1 MDVPLFTPF
10 TLEYE
15 KYRFAEGDG
24 DVYLPEYEKTPGH
37 PLLIRADVIAKLLQH
52 DGTMGLKGAC
62 EQPGIRRISLDVPDP
77 GCAFDADTQEEF
89 QKLRDWERKRP
100 VPDKEECERLLAW
113 FRTPEATVRHSR
125 VVAELAVKLADR
137 VLKHRAETCVEMTY
151 KSPPIDKYK
160 IYAAALLHDIAKAY
174 PEHPET
180 GARWLRLLGH
190 TGIADIVADHMDLP
204 EEKLGYLNE
213 SLIVYL
219 ADKQVQGERRVT
231 IEERFAAK
239 REKFKDNPEALEGV
253 ERRYQL
259 AKRAEALL

>member
-1 MDVPLFTPF
+1 MT
-10 TLEYE
+10 E
-15 KYRFAEGDG
+15 RW
-24 DVYLPEYEKTPGH
+24 
-37 PLLIRADVIAKLLQH
+37 
-52 DGTMGLKGAC
+52 GLKAPVNSRNPPDS
-62 EQPGIRRISLDVPDP
+62 PGCAGS

-113 FRTPEATVRHSR
+113 FHTPEATVRHSR
-125 VVAELAVKLADR
+125 VVAELAVELADR
-137 VLKHRAETCVEMTY
+137 VLKHRAERCVEMTY

-180 GARWLRLLGH
+180 GAGWLRLLGH

-213 SLIVYL
+213 SLIVPGGQ
-219 ADKQVQGERRVT
+219 ADTGRTACNDRRTVCGKTGE
-231 IEERFAAK
+231 I
-239 REKFKDNPEALEGV
+239 
-253 ERRYQL
+253 
-259 AKRAEALL
+259 

>member
-1 MDVPLFTPF
+1 MTSP
-10 TLEYE
+10 
-15 KYRFAEGDG
+15 
-24 DVYLPEYEKTPGH
+24 
-37 PLLIRADVIAKLLQH
+37 
-52 DGTMGLKGAC
+52 
-62 EQPGIRRISLDVPDP
+62 
-77 GCAFDADTQEEF
+77 
-89 QKLRDWERKRP
+89 
-100 VPDKEECERLLAW
+100 
-113 FRTPEATVRHSR
+113 
-125 VVAELAVKLADR
+125 
-137 VLKHRAETCVEMTY
+137 KHT
-151 KSPPIDKYK
+151 
-160 IYAAALLHDIAKAY
+160 

-180 GARWLRLLGH
+180 GAGWLRLLGH

-239 REKFKDNPEALEGV
+239 REKFKDNPEALAGV

>member
-1 MDVPLFTPF
+1 M
-10 TLEYE
+10 
-15 KYRFAEGDG
+15 
-24 DVYLPEYEKTPGH
+24 
-37 PLLIRADVIAKLLQH
+37 
-52 DGTMGLKGAC
+52 
-62 EQPGIRRISLDVPDP
+62 
-77 GCAFDADTQEEF
+77 
-89 QKLRDWERKRP
+89 
-100 VPDKEECERLLAW
+100 
-113 FRTPEATVRHSR
+113 RHSR
-125 VVAELAVKLADR
+125 AVAELAVELADR

-180 GARWLRLLGH
+180 GAGWLRLLGH

-239 REKFKDNPEALEGV
+239 REKFKDNPEALAGSAGKACGGITV
-253 ERRYQL
+253 
-259 AKRAEALL
+259 KRKRGKSYEINENNRGSRTGTLP

>member
-1 MDVPLFTPF
+1 
-10 TLEYE
+10 
-15 KYRFAEGDG
+15 
-24 DVYLPEYEKTPGH
+24 
-37 PLLIRADVIAKLLQH
+37 
-52 DGTMGLKGAC
+52 
-62 EQPGIRRISLDVPDP
+62 
-77 GCAFDADTQEEF
+77 
-89 QKLRDWERKRP
+89 LRDWERKRP

-113 FRTPEATVRHSR
+113 FHTPEAAVRHSR
-125 VVAELAVKLADR
+125 VVAELAVELADR
-137 VLKHRAETCVEMTY
+137 VLKYRAERCVEMTY

-180 GARWLRLLGH
+180 GAGWLRLLGH

-239 REKFKDNPEALEGV
+239 REKFKEALEGV

>member
-1 MDVPLFTPF
+1 M
-10 TLEYE
+10 E
-15 KYRFAEGDG
+15 
-24 DVYLPEYEKTPGH
+24 
-37 PLLIRADVIAKLLQH
+37 
-52 DGTMGLKGAC
+52 
-62 EQPGIRRISLDVPDP
+62 
-77 GCAFDADTQEEF
+77 
-89 QKLRDWERKRP
+89 
-100 VPDKEECERLLAW
+100 
-113 FRTPEATVRHSR
+113 
-125 VVAELAVKLADR
+125 LADR
-137 VLKHRAETCVEMTY
+137 VLKHRSETCVEMTY
-151 KSPPIDKYK
+151 KSPPIDKHK

-174 PEHPET
+174 PDHPET
-180 GARWLRLLGH
+180 GAGWLRLLGH

-239 REKFKDNPEALEGV
+239 REKFKDNPEALAGV